1 MGDKVIVPSI
11 SNPIYSSCILSFLVG
26 SGYRTGLWKTVS
38 SGILEKDELM
48 QIARVID
55 AQWPVFAGYLGMN
68 NTTITT
74 IKQQYSS
81 DYREQCFQMLL
92 KWFQKKPLSRQN
104 LVRII
109 EENMQNPVLA
119 QDVLNSLGSK

>member
-1 MGDKVIVPSI
+1 MGDNIVPSI
-11 SNPIYSSCILSFLVG
+11 SSPIYSSCILSFLVD

-68 NTTITT
+68 NTTI
-74 IKQQYSS
+74 KQQYSS

-92 KWFQKKPLSRQN
+92 KWFQKKLLSRQN

-119 QDVLNSLGSK
+119 RDVLNSLGSK